1 MRQCFDGKRQTP
13 AQVPPRAA
21 HLLWRQVSAKY
32 PYFLSLLSLHP
43 QSMCQNKSIIS
54 TRRWRGHLEAP
65 RGFFSL
71 PWKGEKGVSELF
83 FEVRVVGGAARC
95 REGELN
101 VAQLVTGEGGEG
113 DKLLLRGGLLG
124 IQVENTQIC
133 KSLSCSTEW
142 IECTQCQLEGLVF
155 WTDSCTI
162 SLFPGWGGWQ
172 GCPA

>member
-1 MRQCFDGKRQTP
+1 M
-13 AQVPPRAA
+13 
-21 HLLWRQVSAKY
+21 S
-32 PYFLSLLSLHP
+32 SMILLSLHP

-54 TRRWRGHLEAP
+54 IRRWRGHLEAP

-71 PWKGEKGVSELF
+71 PWKGEEGVSELF

-101 VAQLVTGEGGEG
+101 VAQLVTGEGG

-124 IQVENTQIC
+124 IQVGNTQIC

-155 WTDSCTI
+155 WTHFTILNSTNLCTEKQWRGKV
-162 SLFPGWGGWQ
+162 FAEVEKM
-172 GCPA
+172 CKKC